1 MVART
6 LLRSSFNCIKTKWS
20 VWSSSFVSHQ
30 WILLPGHFWECI
42 KQKSHVLDPTQYS
55 KPNLLC
61 RCIVA
66 LILQQGVLMCLRT
79 GPFFFHY
86 SKCIFS
92 QNEDWGCSSVV
103 EHLSACTRL
112 WTQPQE
118 NYLCQRERKKRKR
131 LRQNM
136 AFTFLVSSDYFCYNM
151 LPQLRIQS

>member
-1 MVART
+1 MAPCNGSSWGEGCHRNPLYQVWHGDYCQGKGHVLRIDLFKQGAFYMVART

-92 QNEDWGCSSVV
+92 QNEDEGVAQW
-103 EHLSACTRL
+103 
-112 WTQPQE
+112 
-118 NYLCQRERKKRKR
+118 
-131 LRQNM
+131 
-136 AFTFLVSSDYFCYNM
+136 
-151 LPQLRIQS
+151 